1 MTSSVL
7 LTSVRSSEA
16 LLQERLSLVPRA
28 LSPPGNPRLHPHPL
42 LNLCA
47 VGSHFLTQVS
57 RGPGHHFNILI
68 IISK

>member
-7 LTSVRSSEA
+7 LTSDRSSEA
-16 LLQERLSLVPRA
+16 LLQECLSSVPWA
-28 LSPPGNPRLHPHPL
+28 LSPPGNPRLHPDPL
-42 LNLCA
+42 LNLCT

-57 RGPGHHFNILI
+57 KGPWHHFNILI